1 MISYIVGSLIAYG
14 KLQGSLSSNPLM
26 LPGRHAMNAG
36 LLAANVAAMGYYLTD
51 PSMATGKPNLLI
63 VNFSISDLKKAFDD
77 ARYYC
82 FPLEILN
89 GLLK

>member
-1 MISYIVGSLIAYG
+1 
-14 KLQGSLSSNPLM
+14 M